1 MFQMSVLS
9 DKTLKQLCVPPTH
22 MYCNPRGFDEIKIA
36 PPFTAA
42 QQKAVDNLCH
52 LEGRIENLNHETARR
67 LTDKELAEFTPMIV
81 PFVQFSQKTNEF
93 GAKILSKGLSSFG
106 YDVSLSASDLKLFTN
121 INAAEIDPSDM
132 DERCFVSPVIK
143 EQPDTG
149 RKYVLVPPNS
159 YLLGFTEQ
167 TFNIP
172 RNILVVCL
180 GKSTMARAG
189 CIVNVTPIEPG
200 FKGTVVIELSNSTT
214 LPMRVYLEEGISQFI
229 FLKGDLDCGVSYAD
243 RDGKY
248 QNQYG
253 LVHAKV

>member
-1 MFQMSVLS
+1 MSVLS

-22 MYCNPRGFDEIKIA
+22 MYRCPKGFDETKIS
-36 PPFTAA
+36 PPFSVL
-42 QQKAVDNLCH
+42 QQKAIDNLCH
-52 LEGRIENLNHETARR
+52 VKGRIENLNHETARQ
-67 LTDKELAEFTPMIV
+67 LTAKELAEFAPMIV
-81 PFVQFSQKTNEF
+81 PFIPFSQKTNEQ

-106 YDVSLSASDLKLFTN
+106 YDISLSTADLKLFTN

-132 DERCFVSPVIK
+132 DPRCFVSPAIK

-172 RNILVVCL
+172 RNVLVVCL

-200 FKGTVVIELSNSTT
+200 FIGEVVIEMANSTT

-229 FLKGDLDCGVSYAD
+229 FLKGDEDCEVSYAD

-248 QNQYG
+248 QGQKG
-253 LVHAKV
+253 LQMAIV

>member
-1 MFQMSVLS
+1 MSVLS
-9 DKTLKQLCVPPTH
+9 DKSIKSLCVPFTH
-22 MYCNPRGFDEIKIA
+22 MLRHPRGNDMYKIA
-36 PPFTAA
+36 PPYSPMEQRAIN
-42 QQKAVDNLCH
+42 NLC
-52 LEGRIENLNHETARR
+52 LDTGRISDLNQETAIR
-67 LTDKELAEFTPMIV
+67 LTEEELATFSPMIT
-81 PFVQFSQKTNEF
+81 PFIDHSQKVNGQ

-106 YDVSLSASDLKLFTN
+106 YDVSLSASELKLFTN
-121 INAAEIDPSDM
+121 INAAEIDPSNM
-132 DERCFVSPVIK
+132 DERCFVSPEIK
-143 EQPDTG
+143 LQEETG

-167 TFNIP
+167 SFNIP

-200 FKGTVVIELSNSTT
+200 FRGTVVIELSNSTT
-214 LPMRVYLEEGISQFI
+214 LPMRVYLEEGISQFV
-229 FLKGDLDCGVSYAD
+229 FMKGDQDCSVSYAD

-248 QNQYG
+248 QGQNG